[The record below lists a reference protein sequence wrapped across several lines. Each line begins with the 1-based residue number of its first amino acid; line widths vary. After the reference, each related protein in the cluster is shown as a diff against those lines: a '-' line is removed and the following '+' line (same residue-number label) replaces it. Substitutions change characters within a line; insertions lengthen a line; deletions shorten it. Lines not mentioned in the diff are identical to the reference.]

1 MDSKKRALILT
12 ADAGFGHRS
21 AANAVRD
28 AILDKYA
35 EQMSVE
41 LLNPLDEPT
50 TPSFLRDTQSDY
62 DKYVKQVPELYQ
74 LGYEAS
80 DNLIPTAFLERSIGV
95 LLVDTMRELFT
106 KYKPDVVLSTYPWYQ
121 AAISTLFTGRKN
133 KVPQYTVVTD
143 LSTVHRMWFHKKVT
157 GCMVPNTLVAE
168 LGMSYGMPLE
178 KIIITGI
185 PVSPAISKEK
195 RSKNDIRKELGWQP
209 DLPTILAVG
218 SKRVERLIDSLN
230 VINHFGASIQV
241 AVVCG
246 KDENLFRELTHFE
259 WHIPAYIYEYSDQVP
274 TLMKASDLMLC
285 KAGGLIVTESLAA
298 GLPMMLTEIIP
309 GQETGNAEYVTA
321 YGAADMAESPIAILE
336 CLSHLMKDD
345 QALLKKRSANAKFLG
360 QPESAYAVSDILWK
374 AASSAE
380 PKKYR
385 PSRNSSIIGSLL
397 N

>member
-12 ADAGFGHRS
+12 VDAGFGHRS

-35 EQMSVE
+35 DQMTVE
-41 LLNPLDEPT
+41 VINGLDEPT
-50 TPSFLRDTQSDY
+50 TPAFLRDTQSDY
-62 DKYVKQVPELYQ
+62 DKYIKHIPELYH
-74 LGYEAS
+74 LGYEAM
-80 DNLIPTAFLERSIGV
+80 DNPIPTAILDRSIGL
-95 LLVDTMRELFT
+95 LLVDTMREIFN
-106 KYKPDVVLSTYPWYQ
+106 KYKPDVVLNTYPWFQ
-121 AAISTLFTGRKN
+121 SGISTLFTGRKN

-178 KIIITGI
+178 KVIITGI

-195 RSKNDIRKELGWQP
+195 RAKNDIRQELGWQP

-218 SKRVERLIDSLN
+218 SKRVERLIDSIN
-230 VINHFGASIQV
+230 VINHFGAPIQV

-246 KDENLFRELTHFE
+246 KDENLFRELTHFD

-336 CLSHLMKDD
+336 CLNHLMKDD
-345 QALLKKRSANAKFLG
+345 QALLKKRAANAKFLG
-360 QPESAYAVSDILWK
+360 QPESAYAVVDILWK
-374 AASSAE
+374 A
-380 PKKYR
+380 
-385 PSRNSSIIGSLL
+385 SRIEVRKSVRHILPDE
-397 N
+397 

>member
-1 MDSKKRALILT
+1 MDAKKRALILT

-21 AANAVRD
+21 TANAVRD
-28 AILDKYA
+28 ALADKYS
-35 EQMSVE
+35 EQMSVD
-41 LLNPLDEPT
+41 LINPLDEPT
-50 TPSFLRDTQSDY
+50 TPTFLRDTQSDY
-62 DKYVKQVPELYQ
+62 DMYIRKVPDLYA

-80 DNLIPTAFLERSIGV
+80 DNPIPTAFLERSIGV
-95 LLVDTMRELFT
+95 LLVDTMRELFS

-121 AAISTLFTGRKN
+121 SAISTLYTGRKN
-133 KVPQYTVVTD
+133 RVPHFTVVTD

-157 GCMVPNTLVAE
+157 GCLVPNTLVAE

-178 KIIITGI
+178 KIMITGI

-195 RSKNDIRKELGWQP
+195 RDKNEIRKELGWQP

-230 VINHFGASIQV
+230 VINHFGTPIQV

-259 WHIPAYIYEYSDQVP
+259 WHIPAYIYEYSDQVA

-336 CLSHLMKDD
+336 CLYHLMKDD
-345 QALLKKRSANAKFLG
+345 NTLLKKRAANARFLG
-360 QPESAYAVSDILWK
+360 QPESAYVVADILWK
-374 AASSAE
+374 AASTYE
-380 PKKYR
+380 VKKTTR
-385 PSRNSSIIGSLL
+385 RGSHRLL
-397 N
+397 DH

>member
-21 AANAVRD
+21 AALAVKD
-28 AILDKYA
+28 AILDKYS
-35 EQMSVE
+35 EQMTVE

-50 TPSFLRDTQSDY
+50 TPTFLRDTQSDY
-62 DKYVKQVPELYQ
+62 DKYVKHVPELYQ

-106 KYKPDVVLSTYPWYQ
+106 QYKPDVVLSTYPWYQ
-121 AAISTLFTGRKN
+121 SAISTMFTGRKN
-133 KVPQYTVVTD
+133 KIPQFTAVTD

-157 GCMVPNTLVAE
+157 GCLVPNTLVAE

-185 PVSPAISKEK
+185 PVSPAITKEK
-195 RSKNDIRKELGWQP
+195 REKNVIRQELGWQP

-230 VINHFGASIQV
+230 VINHFGAPIQV

-246 KDENLFRELTHFE
+246 RDENLFRELTHFE

-285 KAGGLIVTESLAA
+285 KAGGLIVTESLAS

-336 CLSHLMKDD
+336 CLSHLLKDD
-345 QALLKKRSANAKFLG
+345 QALLKKRAANARFLG
-360 QPESAYAVSDILWK
+360 QPESAYAAADIVWK
-374 AASSAE
+374 AATTTE
-380 PKKYR
+380 PKK
-385 PSRNSSIIGSLL
+385 SSHRGTHRLL
-397 N
+397 DH

>member
-1 MDSKKRALILT
+1 MDVKKRALILT

-28 AILDKYA
+28 AILDKYSDL
-35 EQMSVE
+35 MSVE

-62 DKYVKQVPELYQ
+62 DKYVKHVPELYQ

-80 DNLIPTAFLERSIGV
+80 DNLIPTVFLERSIGV
-95 LLVDTMRELFT
+95 LLVDTMRELFSR
-106 KYKPDVVLSTYPWYQ
+106 YKPDVVLSTYPWYQ
-121 AAISTLFTGRKN
+121 AAISTMFTGRKN

-195 RSKNDIRKELGWQP
+195 RDKNEIRKELGWQP
-209 DLPTILAVG
+209 DLPTVLAVG

-230 VINHFGASIQV
+230 VINHFGAPIQV

-259 WHIPAYIYEYSDQVP
+259 WHIPAYIYEYSDQVA

-345 QALLKKRSANAKFLG
+345 QALLKKRSANARFLG
-360 QPESAYAVSDILWK
+360 QPESAYAAADILWK
-374 AASSAE
+374 AASSTE
-380 PKKYR
+380 TRKSTQR
-385 PSRNSSIIGSLL
+385 GVHLL
-397 N
+397 TH